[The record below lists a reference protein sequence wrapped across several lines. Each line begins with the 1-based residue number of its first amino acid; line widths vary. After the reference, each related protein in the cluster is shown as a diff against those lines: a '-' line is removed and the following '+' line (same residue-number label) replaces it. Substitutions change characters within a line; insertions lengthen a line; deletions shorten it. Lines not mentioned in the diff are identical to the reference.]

1 MLDEYALCHFLA
13 LGTRPSVLLPVFVF
27 VWSCVTYS
35 ERRTDP
41 ESWLVDSWCLVQG
54 RVRADWNNQSLLFH
68 CPLFHWCLV
77 WRVSGYV
84 ACMCRSCKPWIYR
97 VDIIRLPIIK
107 SQGPTERWQPLGSS
121 VKKNWAWL
129 GENMLVSIQTAPVA
143 AFRSVFDQ
151 PKGACTLTG
160 IQQHLSP
167 TALWW
172 QCTGRWKW
180 YNMVP
185 KVL

>member
-1 MLDEYALCHFLA
+1 MEFQANKFKGREVYPEKHSGVCKCPFWHCMLDEYALCHFLA

-41 ESWLVDSWCLVQG
+41 ELWLVDSWCLVQG

-107 SQGPTERWQPLGSS
+107 SQGHRAVTATRIKCQKELGLIRGKYARFHSDCPGGS
-121 VKKNWAWL
+121 
-129 GENMLVSIQTAPVA
+129 
-143 AFRSVFDQ
+143 F
-151 PKGACTLTG
+151 
-160 IQQHLSP
+160 
-167 TALWW
+167 
-172 QCTGRWKW
+172 
-180 YNMVP
+180 
-185 KVL
+185 